1 MGKMPGNPFLLE
13 RQVAAWR
20 SSSTTEA
27 KLFKFQSDVLAQNS
41 SIVSLWAHKT
51 GGVKTRAYRTVDQAE
66 SPTNSPEL
74 NNMSVIGAAAETQ
87 GLPEKDVL
95 KSLISLSKRRPYDT
109 GLTLVIIQLHLQ
121 RRNPGAALHTLEL
134 FFSQLE
140 GSDNE
145 QCHRVRFSPG
155 LVALAVVLKKTQ
167 KRHNSAKA
175 ELIKAAE
182 YWHHRPA
189 SSAFSLL
196 KEAGV
201 ELVLSSSK
209 DDIRLAGAIF
219 KKLNEEKLAS
229 PVTSAGL
236 VAALAAANAFEVE
249 QYTTLLPPVESLV
262 HGIKVD
268 ELINSGILVSPRSS
282 TSKKRPFTI
291 DTNVERAAK
300 KRRRRMPKNLVDGQA
315 PDPERWLPLR
325 DRSSYRPKGKKG
337 RKKAADSTQGG
348 VVKEEETIGLVGG
361 GGVKIEKAAASNA
374 AKKKKKAK
382 K

>member
-1 MGKMPGNPFLLE
+1 MPRNPFLLE

-66 SPTNSPEL
+66 SPTNSFEL

-134 FFSQLE
+134 FFSRLE

-268 ELINSGILVSPRSS
+268 ELINSGILVSPSSS
-282 TSKKRPFTI
+282 TSKKRPLTI
-291 DTNVERAAK
+291 DTNVKRAAK

-337 RKKAADSTQGG
+337 RKKAAESTQGG